1 MNKAEAGGHKLQ
13 HGMSV
18 LLALLLSA
26 CATVSAPPAST
37 ASALPVL
44 PAASLGQPRS
54 AQQIVRAAFA
64 DSEATMQC
72 VVEIT
77 PQRMSVV
84 ALNAMGLRLFSVA
97 VEDGQT
103 SVERMPGVPE
113 QIQPERI
120 LSDIQLAF
128 WPLEK
133 LQQSYRGTPW
143 QVSEPFAGTRRLK
156 REGRLIAE
164 VHYAQSSKNP
174 WSGHLWLSNYEFGY
188 SLAVTPQPQGRE

>member
-13 HGMSV
+13 
-18 LLALLLSA
+18 LLVSAMLTLLLSA
-26 CATVSAPPAST
+26 CATVPAPPDST
-37 ASALPVL
+37 AVALPVL
-44 PAASLGQPRS
+44 PAASLGQSRS

-64 DSEATMQC
+64 DTEATMQC

-103 SVERMPGVPE
+103 TVERMPGVPE

-128 WPLEK
+128 WPLDK
-133 LQQSYRGTPW
+133 LQQSYRGTDW
-143 QVSEPFAGTRRLK
+143 QVSEPFANTRRLK
-156 REGRLIAE
+156 RNGRLIAE
-164 VHYAQSSKNP
+164 VHYAQSGKDL
-174 WSGHLWLSNYEFGY
+174 WRGHLWLSNFEFGY
-188 SLAVTPQPQGRE
+188 SLAVTSQAQGRE

>member
-13 HGMSV
+13 
-18 LLALLLSA
+18 LLVSAMLTLLLSA
-26 CATVSAPPAST
+26 CATVPAPPDST
-37 ASALPVL
+37 AAVLPVL
-44 PAASLGQPRS
+44 PAASLGQSRS

-64 DSEATMQC
+64 DTEATMQC

-103 SVERMPGVPE
+103 TVERMPGVPE

-128 WPLEK
+128 WPLKK

-164 VHYAQSSKNP
+164 VHYAQSGKDL
-174 WSGHLWLSNYEFGY
+174 WRGHLWLSNYEFGY
-188 SLAVTPQPQGRE
+188 SLAVTSQAQGRE